1 MTRLGP
7 FASPW
12 ALLLLPLAAGVA
24 WLVLRRLRTGGPRIS
39 LPDAVGV
46 AGLPTSPW
54 ARLERMLP
62 WLRGAAIALTIVAL
76 ARPQAG
82 SSIAVVSSQ
91 GVDIVI
97 ALDVSGS
104 MRCEDTR
111 PKNRLRVAK
120 ESIARFVEGRP
131 EDRIG
136 IVTFGSFATTRCP
149 LTLDHD
155 MLLRFVEE
163 MDFAPA
169 GEDRTALGMG
179 LATAVNRMRASK
191 AKSKVVV
198 LVTDGKSNAGQ
209 LGPESAAEAARA
221 LGLKVY
227 TIGVGSEGEVPCLVE
242 DPQGGRRYVQ
252 VQADFDEALLQKI
265 AESTGARYF
274 RAADDVGFQQ
284 AFTEIDGLEKTE
296 MESRVR
302 VLYTEKFGQ
311 ALLPAGLLLALEL
324 MLAGTRLRRIP

>member
-7 FASPW
+7 FATPW
-12 ALLLLPLAAGVA
+12 ALLLLPLAGGVI
-24 WLVLRRLRTGGPRIS
+24 WLLMRRLRSGGPRIAF
-39 LPDAVGV
+39 PDARGL

-54 ARLERMLP
+54 VRIEKALP
-62 WLRGAAIALTIVAL
+62 WLRGGAIVLAVVAL

-82 SSIAVVSSQ
+82 SSITTVSSN

-97 ALDVSGS
+97 AIDISGS

-111 PKNRLRVAK
+111 SKNRLVVAK
-120 ESIARFVEGRP
+120 DSISRFVAGRP
-131 EDRIG
+131 DDRIG
-136 IVTFGSFATTRCP
+136 IVAFGSVATTRCP

-163 MDFAPA
+163 LDFAPP

-198 LVTDGKSNAGQ
+198 LVTDGRSNAGQ

-221 LGLKVY
+221 LGFKVY
-227 TIGVGSEGEVPCLVE
+227 TVGVGSEGEVPCLVD
-242 DPQGGRRYVQ
+242 DPRGGRRYVR
-252 VQADFDEALLQKI
+252 VQADFDEAGLQKI
-265 AESTGARYF
+265 AETTGARYF
-274 RAADDVGFQQ
+274 RAADADGFAK
-284 AFTEIDGLEKTE
+284 AFHEIDALEKTE
-296 MESRVR
+296 VESRMR
-302 VLYTEKFGQ
+302 ILYTEKFGQ
-311 ALLPAGLLLALEL
+311 ALVPAGLLLGFEL
-324 MLAGTRLRRIP
+324 LLAGTRLKRIP